1 MDETWFEKQERQ
13 RREYILRRLEYLET
27 SLRLLQRRL
36 EVNETKHT
44 RACRRDIAV
53 REKVSRR
60 AVMRGSNPRR
70 AH

>member
-1 MDETWFEKQERQ
+1 MAETWFEKQERQ

-27 SLRLLQRRL
+27 ALRQLQRRI
-36 EVNETKHT
+36 EADETKHT
-44 RACRRDIAV
+44 RARVGVFLQRK
-53 REKVSRR
+53 ERR

>member
-36 EVNETKHT
+36 EVNETKGIYILD
-44 RACRRDIAV
+44 A
-53 REKVSRR
+53 
-60 AVMRGSNPRR
+60 
-70 AH
+70 